1 MTARS
6 RRSAAKLAV
15 ALMAIGLALSL
26 GALDVRAADGPL
38 TITAHIGYSDVV
50 KAQQWM
56 PLSIAVTNNGPE
68 VDGTLEVR
76 STYAGK
82 LVWPASYE
90 RPVIIA
96 TGATKYFRI
105 YLALDAGMTV
115 TVQIVKTGRI
125 IASQD
130 AARMRSA
137 STLIGVLSDDSTA
150 LDNFAVVHP
159 GGVSASVVH
168 LGLPDLA
175 DSAIALRGFDLLVID
190 DFATDA
196 LSASQRV
203 ALTDFVQAGGHLLV
217 GTGASWRRT
226 VAGLPPDIL
235 PMQVNGLTTLDSSLA
250 LGGLSGVQVAT
261 GSMSG
266 GTAWLSEG
274 DQPLLAERM
283 VGGGS
288 VTLATFDWKQ
298 DPISGWTGTQALLRQ
313 FLARTMFGGQ
323 SQQSSVPFTGGPF
336 GGPFGG
342 QGSSAYQR
350 SSVLTQALSD
360 LPALD
365 LPSLALTGVLVLI
378 YVLLVG
384 PINYFVL
391 GALHRRSLA
400 WITLPLIAA
409 LAAAGA
415 YGGGTLTRGQSV
427 QTNQLSIIH
436 VVPGS
441 NHAYQETYT
450 GVLTPT
456 RGDYQA
462 SPGRQPVL
470 ISPIGPYNGFG
481 GSGRDDIRV
490 NVADGTVALP
500 GMTAFT
506 LRGFATEGII
516 AAPQLTGHLEEVNGQ
531 LTGTIENRSST
542 TFTDAVVIAGDGYQK
557 LGALAPGATASV
569 SFAPKVS
576 NFTNG
581 SPTVYGIY
589 PNDSFGAPGGQPTNA
604 QREGETKTRI
614 LSLLNG
620 GSFPGMP
627 TGTYVPQVVAW
638 TSQSFQEVT
647 VNGVR
652 PHQHA
657 ETAVAV
663 TLPVEQVGA
672 GPLPLGVV
680 SGRIVD
686 FEGDTTQLGKLGT
699 VMVQNGTVSYRFTPS
714 LATGLHLTDASI
726 SSANPYLGGGTG
738 PVGNQPSTIR
748 GEAWDWSHSTWVDI
762 TYQANGTTVLPNGVV
777 NPASGEIR
785 LRVIVNN
792 GSFFASGISLAG
804 TVQ

>member
-1 MTARS
+1 
-6 RRSAAKLAV
+6 
-15 ALMAIGLALSL
+15 
-26 GALDVRAADGPL
+26 
-38 TITAHIGYSDVV
+38 
-50 KAQQWM
+50 
-56 PLSIAVTNNGPE
+56 
-68 VDGTLEVR
+68 
-76 STYAGK
+76 
-82 LVWPASYE
+82 
-90 RPVIIA
+90 
-96 TGATKYFRI
+96 
-105 YLALDAGMTV
+105 
-115 TVQIVKTGRI
+115 
-125 IASQD
+125 
-130 AARMRSA
+130 
-137 STLIGVLSDDSTA
+137 
-150 LDNFAVVHP
+150 
-159 GGVSASVVH
+159 
-168 LGLPDLA
+168 
-175 DSAIALRGFDLLVID
+175 
-190 DFATDA
+190 
-196 LSASQRV
+196 
-203 ALTDFVQAGGHLLV
+203 
-217 GTGASWRRT
+217 

-589 PNDSFGAPGGQPTNA
+589 PNYSFGAPGGQPTNA

-663 TLPVEQVGA
+663 PA
-672 GPLPLGVV
+672 MAVV
-680 SGRIVD
+680 AA
-686 FEGDTTQLGKLGT
+686 F
-699 VMVQNGTVSYRFTPS
+699 
-714 LATGLHLTDASI
+714 AA
-726 SSANPYLGGGTG
+726 
-738 PVGNQPSTIR
+738 QP
-748 GEAWDWSHSTWVDI
+748 G
-762 TYQANGTTVLPNGVV
+762 
-777 NPASGEIR
+777 
-785 LRVIVNN
+785 
-792 GSFFASGISLAG
+792 AG
-804 TVQ
+804 TVGIDGKMYDRPHLVRAKALLERVKA